1 MCSPHKPTAEVA
13 IGHLRKVDYL
23 SLAAATQMVSASQPG
38 SSKGRYSHH
47 AGSDALLREWS
58 DGLYLEDQ
66 AAYQR
71 FMEDVFAKG
80 VRAMGLAKK
89 MAIS

>member
-1 MCSPHKPTAEVA
+1 MKQTISVKGMRRHPD
-13 IGHLRKVDYL
+13 GL
-23 SLAAATQMVSASQPG
+23 SIPA

-47 AGSDALLREWS
+47 AVSDGLLREWS

-80 VRAMGLAKK
+80 VRAMGLGKK
-89 MAIS
+89 KAIRQYHQFKGF